1 MVWLLIAL
9 FSLINLSSTADIIYS
24 KKYNAEKTDII
35 YLKSGKK
42 IEGRVVRDPLGSR
55 SSLRLQKVDP
65 NAEQVKIEVESTQ
78 NLAAINLEE
87 PEPVRIEVIRPN
99 RNVGPFSRSASNHY
113 TNHGT
118 TAKIKK
124 YLLTYQS
131 DEVEKVVLHQ
141 SKPTSTFQK
150 VLIGLGCC
158 CLGSA
163 GVLLYLFNE
172 AMSGLASPLG

>member
-1 MVWLLIAL
+1 MRKYMVWLLIAL

-87 PEPVRIEVIRPN
+87 PEPVRIEV
-99 RNVGPFSRSASNHY
+99 
-113 TNHGT
+113 
-118 TAKIKK
+118 
-124 YLLTYQS
+124 YQS

-141 SKPTSTFQK
+141 SKPTIIFEKVLEK
-150 VLIGLGCC
+150 VLIGLGYC

-163 GVLLYLFNE
+163 GVLLYLISQIRGE
-172 AMSGLASPLG
+172 Y

>member
-1 MVWLLIAL
+1 MRKYMVWLLIAL

-24 KKYNAEKTDII
+24 KKDNAEKTDII
-35 YLKSGKK
+35 YLKSGKQ
-42 IEGRVVRDPLGSR
+42 IEGRVVDR
-55 SSLRLQKVDP
+55 

-87 PEPVRIEVIRPN
+87 PEPVRIEV
-99 RNVGPFSRSASNHY
+99 
-113 TNHGT
+113 
-118 TAKIKK
+118 
-124 YLLTYQS
+124 YQS

-141 SKPTSTFQK
+141 SKPTSIFRK

-163 GVLLYLFNE
+163 GVLLYLLN
-172 AMSGLASPLG
+172 AAGSGYGALLVTSG

>member
-24 KKYNAEKTDII
+24 KKDNAEKTDII
-35 YLKSGKK
+35 YLKSGKQIK
-42 IEGRVVRDPLGSR
+42 GRVVRDPLGSR
-55 SSLRLQKVDP
+55 SSLRLQKVDR

-87 PEPVRIEVIRPN
+87 PEPVRIEV
-99 RNVGPFSRSASNHY
+99 
-113 TNHGT
+113 
-118 TAKIKK
+118 
-124 YLLTYQS
+124 YQS

-141 SKPTSTFQK
+141 SKPTIIFEK

-163 GVLLYLFNE
+163 GVLLYLLNG
-172 AMSGLASPLG
+172 AMSGYGGLIL

>member
-87 PEPVRIEVIRPN
+87 PEPVRIEV
-99 RNVGPFSRSASNHY
+99 
-113 TNHGT
+113 
-118 TAKIKK
+118 
-124 YLLTYQS
+124 YQS

-141 SKPTSTFQK
+141 SKPTIIFRK

-163 GVLLYLFNE
+163 GVLLYLL
-172 AMSGLASPLG
+172 AMSGSGYGGLAGY

>member
-87 PEPVRIEVIRPN
+87 PEPVRIEV
-99 RNVGPFSRSASNHY
+99 
-113 TNHGT
+113 
-118 TAKIKK
+118 
-124 YLLTYQS
+124 YQS

-163 GVLLYLFNE
+163 GVLLYLVNG
-172 AMSGLASPLG
+172 AMSGYGGLAGY

>member
-24 KKYNAEKTDII
+24 KKDNAEKTDII
-35 YLKSGKK
+35 YLKSGKQ
-42 IEGRVVRDPLGSR
+42 IEGRVVDR
-55 SSLRLQKVDP
+55 

-87 PEPVRIEVIRPN
+87 PEPVRIEV
-99 RNVGPFSRSASNHY
+99 
-113 TNHGT
+113 
-118 TAKIKK
+118 
-124 YLLTYQS
+124 YQS

-141 SKPTSTFQK
+141 SKPAIIFGK
-150 VLIGLGCC
+150 VLIGLECC

-163 GVLLYLFNE
+163 GVLLYLLNW

>member
-1 MVWLLIAL
+1 MRKYMVWLLIAL

-87 PEPVRIEVIRPN
+87 PEPVRIEV
-99 RNVGPFSRSASNHY
+99 
-113 TNHGT
+113 
-118 TAKIKK
+118 
-124 YLLTYQS
+124 YQS

-141 SKPTSTFQK
+141 SKPTIIFEKVLEK

-163 GVLLYLFNE
+163 GVLLFLISQIRGEY
-172 AMSGLASPLG
+172 

>member
-1 MVWLLIAL
+1 MRKYMVWLLIAL

-55 SSLRLQKVDP
+55 SSLRLQKVDR

-87 PEPVRIEVIRPN
+87 PEPVRIEV
-99 RNVGPFSRSASNHY
+99 
-113 TNHGT
+113 
-118 TAKIKK
+118 
-124 YLLTYQS
+124 YQS

-141 SKPTSTFQK
+141 SKPTSIFRK

-163 GVLLYLFNE
+163 GVLLFLI
-172 AMSGLASPLG
+172 SQLSPL

>member
-35 YLKSGKK
+35 YLKSGKQ
-42 IEGRVVRDPLGSR
+42 IEGRVVRDPLIAR
-55 SSLRLQKVDP
+55 SSLRLQKVDR

-87 PEPVRIEVIRPN
+87 PEPVRIEV
-99 RNVGPFSRSASNHY
+99 
-113 TNHGT
+113 
-118 TAKIKK
+118 
-124 YLLTYQS
+124 YQS

-141 SKPTSTFQK
+141 SKPTSIFRK

-158 CLGSA
+158 SLGSA
-163 GVLLYLFNE
+163 GVLLYLLNG
-172 AMSGLASPLG
+172 AMGGYGGLAGY

>member
-24 KKYNAEKTDII
+24 KKDNAEKTDII
-35 YLKSGKK
+35 YLKSGKQ
-42 IEGRVVRDPLGSR
+42 IEGRVVDR
-55 SSLRLQKVDP
+55 

-87 PEPVRIEVIRPN
+87 PAPVRIEV
-99 RNVGPFSRSASNHY
+99 
-113 TNHGT
+113 
-118 TAKIKK
+118 
-124 YLLTYQS
+124 YQS

-163 GVLLYLFNE
+163 GVLLYLFN
-172 AMSGLASPLG
+172 AAGSGYGGLAGY

>member
-9 FSLINLSSTADIIYS
+9 FSLINLSSIADMIYS
-24 KKYNAEKTDII
+24 KKYIIFSKKDNAEKTDII
-35 YLKSGKK
+35 YLKSGKQ
-42 IEGRVVRDPLGSR
+42 IEGRVVDR
-55 SSLRLQKVDP
+55 

-87 PEPVRIEVIRPN
+87 PEPVRIEV
-99 RNVGPFSRSASNHY
+99 
-113 TNHGT
+113 
-118 TAKIKK
+118 
-124 YLLTYQS
+124 YQS

-141 SKPTSTFQK
+141 SKPTSIFRK

>member
-24 KKYNAEKTDII
+24 KKDNAEKTDII
-35 YLKSGKK
+35 YLKSGKQ
-42 IEGRVVRDPLGSR
+42 IEGRVVDR
-55 SSLRLQKVDP
+55 

-87 PEPVRIEVIRPN
+87 PEPVRIEV
-99 RNVGPFSRSASNHY
+99 
-113 TNHGT
+113 
-118 TAKIKK
+118 
-124 YLLTYQS
+124 YQS

-141 SKPTSTFQK
+141 SKPAIIFGK
-150 VLIGLGCC
+150 VLIGLECW

-163 GVLLYLFNE
+163 GVFLYLLFTNT
-172 AMSGLASPLG
+172 LTN

>member
-1 MVWLLIAL
+1 MRKYMVWLLIAL

-24 KKYNAEKTDII
+24 KKDNAEKTDII
-35 YLKSGKK
+35 YLKSGKQ
-42 IEGRVVRDPLGSR
+42 IEGRVVDR
-55 SSLRLQKVDP
+55 

-87 PEPVRIEVIRPN
+87 PEPVRIEVIHPN

-131 DEVEKVVLHQ
+131 DEVEKVVSHE
-141 SKPTSTFQK
+141 SKPTSTFRK
-150 VLIGLGCC
+150 VLIGRGCC
-158 CLGSA
+158 CLGSV
-163 GVLLYLFNE
+163 GGFLSFLYV
-172 AMSGLASPLG
+172 AMDGYGHPL

>member
-1 MVWLLIAL
+1 MRKYLVWLLIAL

-24 KKYNAEKTDII
+24 KKDNAEKTDII
-35 YLKSGKK
+35 YLKSGKQ
-42 IEGRVVRDPLGSR
+42 IEGRVVDR
-55 SSLRLQKVDP
+55 
-65 NAEQVKIEVESTQ
+65 NAEQVKIEVESTK

-87 PEPVRIEVIRPN
+87 PEPVRIEV
-99 RNVGPFSRSASNHY
+99 
-113 TNHGT
+113 
-118 TAKIKK
+118 
-124 YLLTYQS
+124 YQS

-141 SKPTSTFQK
+141 SKPTSIFRK

>member
-24 KKYNAEKTDII
+24 KKDNAEKTDII
-35 YLKSGKK
+35 YLKSGKQ
-42 IEGRVVRDPLGSR
+42 IEGRVVDR
-55 SSLRLQKVDP
+55 

-87 PEPVRIEVIRPN
+87 PEPVRIEV
-99 RNVGPFSRSASNHY
+99 
-113 TNHGT
+113 
-118 TAKIKK
+118 
-124 YLLTYQS
+124 YQS

-141 SKPTSTFQK
+141 SKPAIIFGK
-150 VLIGLGCC
+150 VLIGLECC

-163 GVLLYLFNE
+163 GVFLYLLFTNT
-172 AMSGLASPLG
+172 LTN

>member
-24 KKYNAEKTDII
+24 KKDNAEKTDII
-35 YLKSGKK
+35 YLKSGKQ
-42 IEGRVVRDPLGSR
+42 IEGRVVDR
-55 SSLRLQKVDP
+55 

-87 PEPVRIEVIRPN
+87 PEPVRIEV
-99 RNVGPFSRSASNHY
+99 
-113 TNHGT
+113 
-118 TAKIKK
+118 
-124 YLLTYQS
+124 YQS

-141 SKPTSTFQK
+141 SKPTIIFEKVLEK

-163 GVLLYLFNE
+163 GVLLYLLNW

>member
-87 PEPVRIEVIRPN
+87 PEPVRIEV
-99 RNVGPFSRSASNHY
+99 
-113 TNHGT
+113 
-118 TAKIKK
+118 
-124 YLLTYQS
+124 YQS

-141 SKPTSTFQK
+141 SKPAIIFGK
-150 VLIGLGCC
+150 VLIGLECC

-163 GVLLYLFNE
+163 GVLLYLLNW

>member
-24 KKYNAEKTDII
+24 KKDNAEKTDII
-35 YLKSGKK
+35 YLKSGKQ

-87 PEPVRIEVIRPN
+87 PEPVRIEV
-99 RNVGPFSRSASNHY
+99 
-113 TNHGT
+113 
-118 TAKIKK
+118 
-124 YLLTYQS
+124 YQS

-141 SKPTSTFQK
+141 
-150 VLIGLGCC
+150 IGLGCC